1 MKKRTARSWTKK
13 ELSQLGKLSDAELA
27 RQIGVTTTTVRTKR
41 CLLGIPPL
49 RPRDPMKWRAKD
61 IALLG
66 KRPDFEV
73 ARMLG
78 IYRKAV
84 INKRHELGIPSYAR
98 TSEFWHTWT
107 KREISMLGKMTDR
120 ELAER
125 IGIQP
130 MCVTSK
136 RRLVGVPAFIKHE
149 KHRPGRRLDDWTTEE
164 TALLGTMADREVAER
179 INVSWGAVR
188 KKRISLGIEPF
199 RQGGG
204 WPHGI
209 WTEAVLSRL
218 GKVPHSVIARDIGV
232 SRERVR
238 QKCQELGIPRRFSR
252 GKSNQPG

>member
-1 MKKRTARSWTKK
+1 
-13 ELSQLGKLSDAELA
+13 
-27 RQIGVTTTTVRTKR
+27 
-41 CLLGIPPL
+41 
-49 RPRDPMKWRAKD
+49 MKWRAKH

-66 KRPDFEV
+66 KHPDDKV
-73 ARMLG
+73 ARRLG

-107 KREISMLGKMTDR
+107 KREIAMLGKMTDR

-136 RRLVGVPAFIKHE
+136 RRLLKVPAFVKHE
-149 KHRPGRRLDDWTTEE
+149 KRRPGRRLDDWTAVE
-164 TALLGTMADREVAER
+164 TALLGKKPDREVAER

-188 KKRISLGIEPF
+188 KKRISLGIAPF
-199 RQGGG
+199 QHGEI

-209 WTEAVLSRL
+209 WTEEVLSRL
-218 GKVPHSVIARDIGV
+218 GKEPHAAIARDIGV

-238 QKCQELGIPRRFSR
+238 QKCKELGISRRASR